1 MERRDNEAM
10 DAGDLNQMDHAE
22 AREIADAEMRND
34 FAHTD
39 GTIDRIRAAYRAKR
53 GALRQQAAAPI
64 TQEK

>member
-1 MERRDNEAM
+1 M
-10 DAGDLNQMDHAE
+10 DAGDLNEMARAE

-34 FAHTD
+34 RAYTD

-53 GALRQQAAAPI
+53 GALRQQPAAPI